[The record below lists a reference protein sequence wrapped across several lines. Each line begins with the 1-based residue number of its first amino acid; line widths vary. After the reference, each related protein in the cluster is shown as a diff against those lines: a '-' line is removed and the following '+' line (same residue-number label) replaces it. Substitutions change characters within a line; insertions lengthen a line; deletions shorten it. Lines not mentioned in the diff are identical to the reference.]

1 MAEDALNR
9 TLETERRVTQIEV
22 GLGGVADS
30 IVQTRENVVEASE
43 ELDIAEDK
51 STSFLLHSKL
61 AIIILLVLVNAVP
74 SVELF
79 LNATREAVDQFVFN
93 ISTFIAENDRIIGE
107 IDDIIAGLADIHSR
121 VNKVK
126 LF

>member
-1 MAEDALNR
+1 M
-9 TLETERRVTQIEV
+9 
-22 GLGGVADS
+22 
-30 IVQTRENVVEASE
+30 
-43 ELDIAEDK
+43 
-51 STSFLLHSKL
+51 LHSKL
-61 AIIILLVLVNAVP
+61 TIIILLVLVNAVP

>member
-1 MAEDALNR
+1 M
-9 TLETERRVTQIEV
+9 
-22 GLGGVADS
+22 ADS
-30 IVQTRENVVEASE
+30 IVQTRQNVVEASE

-61 AIIILLVLVNAVP
+61 TIIILLVLVNAVP